1 MGGGIRRTGAGRK
14 TLRPEPE
21 PETPGRFCEIL
32 SLFAAIN
39 SGMKKILGLVL
50 PVFLAVLLLWLAY
63 RDTDFTKLAQQASG
77 VRILPVLATFATTLV
92 AHWLR
97 ALRWNMLFEPI
108 GYRPPAFNSFLAV
121 MSGYFANLLI
131 PRAGEVS
138 RCTVL
143 FTLNRVPI
151 QSGIG
156 TVIAERGLDLAM
168 LLLISLLA
176 FGLEYETLTHFL
188 ETMQNRYS
196 QGSGGGVPWKWLAAG
211 LAAGTLVVVYLF
223 RDFFMRIPLVRR
235 IWEFAVG
242 LLDGLLS
249 ATRLRNPVLFFV
261 YTVSIW
267 ACYFLTTY
275 ISLSMFDFSADLG
288 FRAAFMLL
296 IVGSFGIVIPVPGV
310 VGGPFQLF
318 VAAALTGIYGKDAAM
333 STTASSMMYW
343 TQTLLTLV
351 AGGICYLITLTKA
364 TSRTT

>member
-1 MGGGIRRTGAGRK
+1 
-14 TLRPEPE
+14 
-21 PETPGRFCEIL
+21 
-32 SLFAAIN
+32 
-39 SGMKKILGLVL
+39 MKKILGLVL
-50 PVFLAVLLLWLAY
+50 PVFLAALLLWLAY
-63 RDTDFTKLAQQASG
+63 RDTDFTELGRQASR
-77 VRILPVLATFATTLV
+77 VRILPVLATFITTLA

-97 ALRWNMLFEPI
+97 ALRWNMLFEPL
-108 GYRPPAFNSFLAV
+108 GHRPSSFNSFLAV

-156 TVIAERGLDLAM
+156 TVIAERALDLAM
-168 LLLISLLA
+168 LLLIALLA
-176 FGLEYETLTHFL
+176 FGLEYDTLTHFL
-188 ETMQNRYS
+188 DTMQARYG
-196 QGSGGGVPWKWLAAG
+196 QGGGGLPWKWIAAG
-211 LAAGTLVVVYLF
+211 LGAVSLVVIYVF
-223 RDFFMRIPLVRR
+223 RSFFLRIPLVRR
-235 IWEFAVG
+235 IWEFAMG
-242 LLDGLLS
+242 LVDGLLS
-249 ATRLRNPVLFFV
+249 ATRLRNPVLFFI

-275 ISLSMFDFSADLG
+275 ISLSMFEFSADLG

-318 VAAALTGIYGKDAAM
+318 VAAALTSIYGKDPAM

-343 TQTLLTLV
+343 TQTLLTLA
-351 AGGICYLITLTKA
+351 AGGICYVITLARA
-364 TSRTT
+364 TARPT